1 MSAEDDWTSREGRDL
16 VTEGSPLVAS
26 YAADDVALA
35 ALARR
40 VEEEP
45 PRCHACDKTISG
57 TPAGSG
63 LLVWS
68 RGDRVETEEP
78 PLCAACAAAIGLSAL
93 RRWAIE
99 DDEEG

>member
-1 MSAEDDWTSREGRDL
+1 VSAEDDWTSREGRDL
-16 VTEGSPLVAS
+16 VTEASPLVAS

-40 VEEEP
+40 TDDEP
-45 PRCHACDKTISG
+45 SRCHACDEEIQG

-63 LLVWS
+63 LLLWS
-68 RGDRVETEEP
+68 RGDRIETEEP
-78 PLCAACAAAIGLSAL
+78 PLCPACAAAIGLTAL
-93 RRWAIE
+93 RRSALE